1 MNDKEIY
8 ASLEVSD
15 HEVRMVVGEFFNT
28 RFNILR
34 IERIPTDGLSYN
46 EITNEES
53 IVNAIKEA
61 AYNVKNALG
70 TSVKRVILAIPSYD
84 LKRVPLQVTVPIEG
98 IDGKITVQD
107 IRNAIKEAQ
116 NISIGKEFALVQ
128 TVCVVYTVDGI
139 SARRMP
145 IGEEANELTVD
156 VELICA
162 DRQLTYSLVGC
173 VEKAGLEVME
183 IFVDSFAIG
192 TEASLFERSV
202 KETVLLLNVERE
214 STTITRFGRGK
225 LLDATTIPMG
235 VGTFAGAV
243 VDEYGIKRSVAI
255 EKIKYHI
262 DLNNTNNT
270 DNPVYVWTEHNQ
282 EKKFSEKDLINC
294 IGPSVSKWLVSISKL
309 CAGILKAGPTTV
321 IITGEGGE
329 VQGLDALLQRQ
340 LKCEV
345 KSYIPETLGGR
356 SSELTTCLGL
366 FYAYKDK
373 LPITGYTDSS
383 LDMDSFLKAV
393 SYRKEEE
400 DQEETFTEKLRKRFL
415 ANNKK

>member
-1 MNDKEIY
+1 MSEKEIY
-8 ASLEVSD
+8 AALEVSD
-15 HEVRMVVGEFFNT
+15 HEVRMIVGEFFNT

-34 IERIPTDGLSYN
+34 IERIPTDGLSYDQIKN
-46 EITNEES
+46 EDSVIK
-53 IVNAIKEA
+53 AIREA
-61 AYNVKNALG
+61 ASNVKNALN
-70 TSVKRVILAIPSYD
+70 TDVKRVILAIPSYN

-98 IDGKITVQD
+98 LDKKITVQD
-107 IRNAIKEAQ
+107 IRNAIKQAQ
-116 NISIGKEFALVQ
+116 NYSIGKEYALVQ

-145 IGEEANELTVD
+145 IGEEASELTVD

-162 DRQLTYSLVGC
+162 DRNLTYALVTC

-183 IFVDSFAIG
+183 IFSDVYAIG

-202 KETVLLLNVERE
+202 KENVLLLNVERE
-214 STTITRFGRGK
+214 STTISRFGRGK
-225 LLDATTIPMG
+225 LLDSTMIPMG
-235 VGTFAGAV
+235 VGTFAGPA
-243 VDEYGIKRSVAI
+243 VDEYGIKRAVAI
-255 EKIKYHI
+255 EKVKYHI

-270 DNPVYVWTEHNQ
+270 DNPVYVWSDNGT
-282 EKKFSEKDLINC
+282 EKKFTEKELITC
-294 IGPSVSKWLVSISKL
+294 IAPEVSKWLYSITKI

-345 KSYIPETLGGR
+345 KSYVPETLGGR
-356 SSELTTCLGL
+356 SSELASCLGL

-383 LDMDSFLKAV
+383 LDMEAFLQAV
-393 SYRKEEE
+393 SYRKTGD
-400 DQEETFTEKLRKRFL
+400 DQEETFTSKLRKRFL
-415 ANNKK
+415 ASNKK